1 MITKKDLILTEDTT
15 FNESI
20 KVRGNIKGDYNLKVL
35 GNIDCRNIDCGN
47 IDCLNI
53 DCLNIDCWNIDCLNI
68 DCWNI
73 NCLNIN
79 CLNINCL
86 NIYCLNIYCRNI
98 DCGNI
103 VLCNKFKSTGKVKAK
118 SIIKDRF
125 NIKQKEFSKDGDLK

>member
-47 IDCLNI
+47 INGGYI
-53 DCLNIDCWNIDCLNI
+53 D
-68 DCWNI
+68 
-73 NCLNIN
+73 
-79 CLNINCL
+79 
-86 NIYCLNIYCRNI
+86 CRNI
-98 DCGNI
+98 I
-103 VLCNKFKSTGKVKAK
+103 LCNKFKSTGKVKAK

>member
-35 GNIDCRNIDCGN
+35 GNIDCGNIDCGN
-47 IDCLNI
+47 IDC
-53 DCLNIDCWNIDCLNI
+53 
-68 DCWNI
+68 
-73 NCLNIN
+73 
-79 CLNINCL
+79 
-86 NIYCLNIYCRNI
+86 RNI

-103 VLCNKFKSTGKVKAK
+103 YCRNIYCRNIYCLNIDCRNIDCGYIDCGNIDCGYIILCNKFKSTGKVKAK